1 MVGVK
6 VLNFGWHGTL
16 MPTNT
21 HRLEETLY
29 IYVVY

>member
-21 HRLEETLY
+21 HRLEMIMNSE
-29 IYVVY
+29 